1 MKRYCIKDCKKESD
15 YANKNGEDVEQKI
28 KINGFAILYAYL
40 SQEKIYP
47 ECQEELSKILIKS
60 CAENRIHT
68 DSESEMY
75 RSIFNVDLKSDIVE
89 LDIYLHI
96 YYTLL
101 YERNKNAYVPL
112 VEAGWTEEKKRE
124 IRLKRKE
131 YNRNIENKSKERLP
145 FRIVE
150 KENSSS
156 KGGRLNE
163 ETKILDFA
171 PDISRLVYLSKEFR
185 TVFGVIKSNTASKY
199 SYSRIKKLFENNNAE
214 FKRKESIWLAERL
227 FGINLTWA
235 LYSFFSIILKNMN
248 FKDVEKEFEEK
259 GAGSSNNA
267 VNIKHYIVTTEKE
280 IKPIDLKGLGEAE
293 AEETVSSVLEY
304 IKAII
309 HEIMTWQGVYSRTEL
324 IKKLKIVA
332 ELKIRSDKKIDRNN
346 PEKIL
351 QYLYEQVVKQ
361 RMDELSDA
369 YKAEEA
375 RIYCEKKEKEGMED
389 AFEKVGKKCDELMNG
404 CFSNKEKYCLLKCIE
419 EFVSAVNMED
429 NKEVRENS
437 TQEEIREKAL
447 KENLYKLIQK
457 IVISEGVR

>member
-1 MKRYCIKDCKKESD
+1 
-15 YANKNGEDVEQKI
+15 
-28 KINGFAILYAYL
+28 
-40 SQEKIYP
+40 
-47 ECQEELSKILIKS
+47 
-60 CAENRIHT
+60 
-68 DSESEMY
+68 
-75 RSIFNVDLKSDIVE
+75 
-89 LDIYLHI
+89 
-96 YYTLL
+96 
-101 YERNKNAYVPL
+101 
-112 VEAGWTEEKKRE
+112 
-124 IRLKRKE
+124 
-131 YNRNIENKSKERLP
+131 
-145 FRIVE
+145 
-150 KENSSS
+150 
-156 KGGRLNE
+156 
-163 ETKILDFA
+163 
-171 PDISRLVYLSKEFR
+171 
-185 TVFGVIKSNTASKY
+185 
-199 SYSRIKKLFENNNAE
+199 
-214 FKRKESIWLAERL
+214 
-227 FGINLTWA
+227 
-235 LYSFFSIILKNMN
+235 MN

-324 IKKLKIVA
+324 VKKLKIVA

>member
-15 YANKNGEDVEQKI
+15 YANKIGEDVEQKI
-28 KINGFAILYAYL
+28 KINEFAILYAYL
-40 SQEKIYP
+40 SQEEIYP
-47 ECQEELSKILIKS
+47 ECKEEISKIIEKGR
-60 CAENRIHT
+60 AKNRKRT
-68 DSESEMY
+68 DSEEEMY
-75 RSIFNVDLKSDIVE
+75 QSIFDVDLTSNLVK

-101 YERNKNAYVPL
+101 YERNKNIYVPL
-112 VEAGWTEEKKRE
+112 VEAGWTGDKKRA

-131 YNRNIENKSKERLP
+131 YNRNIENISKGKLP
-145 FRIVE
+145 FQIVE

-156 KGGRLNE
+156 KGGRPNE

-185 TVFGVIKSNTASKY
+185 KVFSVIKSNTASKY
-199 SYSRIKKLFENNNAE
+199 SYSKIKKLFENNDVE
-214 FKRKESIWLAERL
+214 IKRKESIWLAERL
-227 FGINLTWA
+227 LGINLTWA
-235 LYSFFSIILKNMN
+235 LYSFFSIILKDMN

-259 GAGSSNNA
+259 RVGSSDNVGNT
-267 VNIKHYIVTTEKE
+267 IHCFVTTENE
-280 IKPIDLKGLGEAE
+280 IKSIEEKDLGGMEAE
-293 AEETVSSVLEY
+293 QTVSSLFKY
-304 IKAII
+304 IKDII
-309 HEIMTWQGVYSRTEL
+309 HGIMAWEGVYSRVEL
-324 IKKLKIVA
+324 VKRLKIVA
-332 ELKIRSDKKIDRNN
+332 ELKIRSDKEMDRNN
-346 PEKIL
+346 PGKIL